1 LLAHQEALADAF
13 VGLAWRA
20 AGRARLR
27 VPVPQERFLRCWGSS
42 TPAEARGLQFERSD
56 CTMDSRV
63 FVNAGLLTGYIT
75 VRHEAYD
82 GRKLGWLR
90 FAERYSR
97 SFRNEGFG
105 GGPQRTPPQ
114 CRERYVQGEGLL
126 LRAVLCMRAYKRLPG
141 LYDLSLLVATLDAA
155 DTGVQGRFDAYGVSF
170 DNAARLAAH
179 YLSGFGA
186 NAVAAPAA
194 ASAASAAAAERAGA
208 RRPAP

>member
-1 LLAHQEALADAF
+1 M
-13 VGLAWRA
+13 
-20 AGRARLR
+20 
-27 VPVPQERFLRCWGSS
+27 RCWGSS

-56 CTMDSRV
+56 CAMDSRV

-82 GRKLGWLR
+82 GRRLGWLR

-105 GGPQRTPPQ
+105 GGPQRTAPQ
-114 CRERYVQGEGLL
+114 CRERYVQGEGLP

-155 DTGVQGRFDAYGVSF
+155 DSGVQGRFDAYGISF
-170 DNAARLAAH
+170 DNAERLAAH
-179 YLSGFGA
+179 YLAGFGA
-186 NAVAAPAA
+186 GGVAAPAVPAAPAASPASPSSAAPA
-194 ASAASAAAAERAGA
+194 ASANA
-208 RRPAP
+208 RRPGR